1 MIRHHLS
8 AALLASASSAFAA
21 AEAPPANGAA
31 TTAAPEAPAAIAT
44 PVFVEQ
50 TCHVSRPKDLVRA
63 RLAVDV
69 DIKDIAW
76 GTAFAYR
83 TGGRVMLVTAAHVI
97 EMPSSIASVV
107 DRGKDLA
114 TDDDDKEYKAADGFK
129 IERGPSRIR
138 VGGIA
143 VQPTRVLVDEAQ
155 DIALLEIAE
164 QDLAALRL
172 ETLAPGTV
180 ARDAEAKIWGFP
192 AVQRG
197 GRSVPSASQTSQRT
211 DVTDVRPGEVIC
223 APLNAKET
231 RGGFS
236 GGPLVDVNGKVVGM
250 IMRSTTETTRCRS
263 MSAIDELA
271 RNFDQRAKPYTED
284 RAKRQ

>member
-1 MIRHHLS
+1 MIVVVG
-8 AALLASASSAFAA
+8 AA
-21 AEAPPANGAA
+21 AFTPADAPPPMEG
-31 TTAAPEAPAAIAT
+31 TPKSVGDAPAAIAV

-69 DIKDIAW
+69 DIKDVAW

-97 EMPSSIASVV
+97 EMPSSIASIV
-107 DRGKDLA
+107 DRGRDLA

-143 VQPTRVLVDEAQ
+143 VQPKRVLVDEAQ
-155 DIALLEIAE
+155 DIALLEVTE

-236 GGPLVDVNGKVVGM
+236 GGPLVDANGKVVGM

-263 MSAIDELA
+263 MSAIDDLA
-271 RNFDQRAKPYTED
+271 KNFDQRAKPYIEG